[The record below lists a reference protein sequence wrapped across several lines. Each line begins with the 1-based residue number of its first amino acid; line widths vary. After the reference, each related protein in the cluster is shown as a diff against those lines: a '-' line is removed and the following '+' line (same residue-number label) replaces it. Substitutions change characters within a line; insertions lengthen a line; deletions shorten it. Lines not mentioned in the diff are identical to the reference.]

1 MNHEPVPAADAD
13 KIVSALKQTSP
24 ALGHHSH
31 PTIRVRVDIN
41 SERGNMTFELGRDS
55 ALPQE
60 YWVFYPKYR
69 VTSNYEI
76 GRVTTPVFDQY

>member
-1 MNHEPVPAADAD
+1 
-13 KIVSALKQTSP
+13 
-24 ALGHHSH
+24 
-31 PTIRVRVDIN
+31 
-41 SERGNMTFELGRDS
+41 MTFELGRDS

-76 GRVTTPVFDQY
+76 GRVTTPMFDQY